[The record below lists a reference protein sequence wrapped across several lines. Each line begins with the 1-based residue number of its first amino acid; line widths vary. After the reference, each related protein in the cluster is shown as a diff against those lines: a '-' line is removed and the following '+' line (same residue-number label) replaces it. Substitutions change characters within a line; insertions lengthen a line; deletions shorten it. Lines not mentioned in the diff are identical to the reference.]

1 MYTVKKSVLN
11 QVFKRKFN
19 SLVGNICERIEMF
32 SKNNGIDIDNA
43 QVREVIFDVKKYCY
57 DTMRDTEEQIN
68 AFSDG
73 VNINVKFERPDSS
86 K

>member
-19 SLVGNICERIEMF
+19 SLVGNICERIEIF
-32 SKNNGIDIDNA
+32 SKNNSIAIDNA

-68 AFSDG
+68 AFSEG
-73 VNINVKFERPDSS
+73 VNINVKFEED
-86 K
+86 

>member
-1 MYTVKKSVLN
+1 MYTIKKSVLN
-11 QVFKRKFN
+11 QVLKRKFH
-19 SLVGNICERIEMF
+19 SIVGNICERIEIF
-32 SKNNGIDIDNA
+32 AKNNNIEIDNP

-57 DTMRDTEEQIN
+57 DGMRDAEEQIN
-68 AFSDG
+68 AFSEG